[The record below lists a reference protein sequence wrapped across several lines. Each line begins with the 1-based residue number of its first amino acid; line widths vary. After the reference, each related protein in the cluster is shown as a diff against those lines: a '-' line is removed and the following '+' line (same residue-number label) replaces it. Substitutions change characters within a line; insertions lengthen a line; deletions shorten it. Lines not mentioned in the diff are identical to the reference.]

1 MAEQAAS
8 CDRSSNGEAKVLDN
22 AHPKEIEIIIG
33 ILEELKAKS
42 KGQYYENIIE
52 KCHTEH
58 GWTECKAAS
67 VIESAIKN
75 EAIYDVVYRGKKAF
89 RIKERNTVMIR
100 DMNGS
105 DSTSKQQNDL
115 SFQTV
120 YHDFKQHVWDS
131 LADLNSAL
139 RNLSS
144 EMNSINSKFS
154 PIQSQSTG
162 KTPDRSIISVLE
174 ARISSLERQLDE
186 KQRVIELLIGS
197 GPKQQANPTQANSNN
212 NTKKSSQLSS
222 NLETQN
228 KQKRINTAA
237 SSHLGT
243 DSTALGKKTK
253 NKKKKTANNNNGEE
267 VQRPQGNKTL
277 PEQSQER
284 EENLSTNNL
293 NGNSD
298 ERKKITII
306 GDSMLNGIV
315 DRGLSNREHKV
326 WVKNHP
332 GANTEDILDHLKPT
346 LRRKPELVII
356 HSRTND
362 ITDNKDTILF
372 LDKAIELVQKD
383 SPNTEVAIS
392 LPIMRKDKEGRYSK
406 KLRDLKRKIQK
417 HCTDKDIA
425 LIDNDNIT
433 QDGLGIKGLH
443 LNRKGNSQLA
453 RNLKDFIDSH

>member
-1 MAEQAAS
+1 M
-8 CDRSSNGEAKVLDN
+8 
-22 AHPKEIEIIIG
+22 
-33 ILEELKAKS
+33 
-42 KGQYYENIIE
+42 
-52 KCHTEH
+52 
-58 GWTECKAAS
+58 
-67 VIESAIKN
+67 
-75 EAIYDVVYRGKKAF
+75 YRGKKAF

-115 SFQTV
+115 SFQTD
-120 YHDFKQHVWDS
+120 YRDFKQHVWDS

-162 KTPDRSIISVLE
+162 QTPDRSIISVLE

-186 KQRVIELLIGS
+186 KQRVIELLIGL

-212 NTKKSSQLSS
+212 NTKTSSQLSS
-222 NLETQN
+222 NSSSDLETQN
-228 KQKRINTAA
+228 KQKGINTAA
-237 SSHLGT
+237 SFHLGT

-253 NKKKKTANNNNGEE
+253 NKKMKTANNNNGEE

-284 EENLSTNNL
+284 EENLSSNNF

-298 ERKKITII
+298 ERKKITIV

-315 DRGLSNREHKV
+315 DRGLSSREHKV

-356 HSRTND
+356 HSGTND
-362 ITDNKDTILF
+362 ITDDKDTILF
-372 LDKAIELVQKD
+372 LDKAIDLVQKD

-406 KLRDLKRKIQK
+406 KLRDLKRRIQK

-433 QDGLGIKGLH
+433 HDGLGIKGLH
-443 LNRKGNSQLA
+443 LNRK
-453 RNLKDFIDSH
+453 